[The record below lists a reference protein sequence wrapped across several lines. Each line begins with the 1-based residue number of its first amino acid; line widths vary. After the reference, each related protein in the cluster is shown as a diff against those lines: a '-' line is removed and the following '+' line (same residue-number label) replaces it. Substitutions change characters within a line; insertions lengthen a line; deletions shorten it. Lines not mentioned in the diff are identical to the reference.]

1 VIHTKKQ
8 FLASNKLIMNLIK
21 SYKGPNVSASNKCD
35 KRKTKTENL
44 NNYKNYNITMIQ
56 KKKK

>member
-1 VIHTKKQ
+1 
-8 FLASNKLIMNLIK
+8 MNLIK